1 MNKIEDNNSLFTE
14 ITAEEATTVNGGW
27 FPWLDLAKYTF
38 KELIKYNIR
47 MAPYR
52 DANGR
57 TTTSYDPY
65 DKRSLVIVS
74 GTGQYSK

>member
-1 MNKIEDNNSLFTE
+1 MQSTTKEQFFTE
-14 ITAEEATTVNGGW
+14 ISAEEAANINGGFS
-27 FPWLDLAKYTF
+27 FPWMELAQYTF
-38 KELIKYNIR
+38 KELIKYNTR

-52 DANGR
+52 NANGR

-65 DKRSLVIVS
+65 DKPRLVIVS